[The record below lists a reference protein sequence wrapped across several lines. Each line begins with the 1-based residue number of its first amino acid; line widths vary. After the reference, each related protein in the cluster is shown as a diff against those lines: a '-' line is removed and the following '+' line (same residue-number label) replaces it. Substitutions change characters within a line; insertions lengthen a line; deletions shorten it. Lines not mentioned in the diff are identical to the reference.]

1 MVGESEGEARLLGKS
16 AVCRSLFGKRI
27 ESHADCSL
35 GCGCGC
41 SVFE

>member
-16 AVCRSLFGKRI
+16 AVCRSLLGRRI
-27 ESHADCSL
+27 ESLADCSV

-41 SVFE
+41 SVF